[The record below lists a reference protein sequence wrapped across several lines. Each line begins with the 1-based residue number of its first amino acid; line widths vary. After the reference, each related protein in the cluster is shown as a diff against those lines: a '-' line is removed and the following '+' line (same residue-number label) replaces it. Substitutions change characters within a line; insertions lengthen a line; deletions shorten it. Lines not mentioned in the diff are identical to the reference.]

1 MPNFFIHRTCKSQRQ
16 QTTNNKQQTTTIT
29 ITMQVAKYTV
39 GRRKET
45 ETEKCENLQRI
56 LLELTITS
64 TTATATATATNSK
77 QIIYK

>member
-39 GRRKET
+39 GRRE